1 MQQPPAQSALWRALY
16 PEEHD
21 QSGVTR
27 RLDEMT
33 NRLELVMVAVVQ
45 LQTLTG
51 NQTRKPIN
59 ESDWPTRFEQIVSAP
74 GVSKYGT
81 EADIIASMEE
91 IDRRMAELQGG

>member
-51 NQTRKPIN
+51 NQTGKPIN